1 MSASEKSYKG
11 VGLRTLFASF
21 CKIGAFTI
29 GGGYAMIPLMEKE
42 IVDRHGW
49 LDRET
54 FMDVLSLSQ
63 AMPGIFAVN
72 MASNIGYRLRGVVGS
87 IAAVL
92 GNILLPILIIIAWA
106 SCFRFLKGNPY
117 LEAIFKGIRPA
128 VVALIASPVF
138 TMAMT
143 ANLRW
148 RNAWIPVAAA
158 LLIWLLGVSP
168 ILIILCAGV
177 GGYAYGK
184 YLERKGETA

>member
-42 IVDRHGW
+42 ILDRHGW

>member
-1 MSASEKSYKG
+1 
-11 VGLRTLFASF
+11 
-21 CKIGAFTI
+21 
-29 GGGYAMIPLMEKE
+29 
-42 IVDRHGW
+42 
-49 LDRET
+49 
-54 FMDVLSLSQ
+54 
-63 AMPGIFAVN
+63 
-72 MASNIGYRLRGVVGS
+72 MASNIGYRLRGVIGS
-87 IAAVL
+87 VAAVL

-106 SCFRFLKGNPY
+106 SCFRFLKGNLY

-168 ILIILCAGV
+168 ILIIIAAGV

-184 YLERKGETA
+184 YLERKGETV